1 MQVLHASIEIDAPA
15 ERVWGVI
22 TDLASY
28 PDWNPFIV
36 RAEGRLAVGE
46 RLRITIVAPGYR
58 AVSFRP
64 RLLDVEPGRRL
75 RWLGR
80 TLLPGLFDGRHSL
93 MIEELGEG
101 RSRFTSHE
109 EVSGILLPVLGK
121 VMRQSQAGFEELCRA
136 VKARAEQPAAA
147 G

>member
-1 MQVLHASIEIDAPA
+1 MQTLHASIEVDASA
-15 ERVWGVI
+15 EHVWRTI
-22 TDLASY
+22 TDFASY

-46 RLRITIVAPGYR
+46 RLHITIAAPGYR
-58 AVSFRP
+58 PVSFRP
-64 RLLDVEPGRRL
+64 RLLDVEPGRRM

-93 MIEELGEG
+93 MVETLGEG

-136 VKARAEQPAAA
+136 VKARAEQPASA